1 MTHEFI
7 SVKGLELLEKVRT
20 FCIKLP
26 QVEEKVDGFGHTTFR
41 VKDKPFV
48 MLGEHEGNPS
58 MALKTNLTTQEFLL
72 QQEGTPYSKTAYI
85 GHHGWVSIQDTERVA
100 WSEIEDLL
108 VEGYAR
114 TAPKKL
120 IAEWRAS
127 EFAAPSV

>member
-1 MTHEFI
+1 MTHEFK
-7 SVKGLELLEKVRT
+7 SAKGLELLDKVRS
-20 FCIKLP
+20 FCMKLP

-48 MLGEHEGNPS
+48 MMGENDGQPS

-72 QQEGTPYSKTAYI
+72 QQEGTAYSKTAYI
-85 GHHGWVSIQDTERVA
+85 GHHGWVSIQDTAWVA
-100 WSEIEDLL
+100 WSEIEDLM

-120 IAEWRAS
+120 VAELMAS
-127 EFAAPSV
+127 RPVY